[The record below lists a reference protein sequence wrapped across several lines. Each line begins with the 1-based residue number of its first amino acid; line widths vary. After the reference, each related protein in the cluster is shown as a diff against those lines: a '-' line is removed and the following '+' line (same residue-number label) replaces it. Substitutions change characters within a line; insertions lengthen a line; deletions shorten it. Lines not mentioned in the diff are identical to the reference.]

1 MLKPW
6 VRILTGA
13 TITSAYAG
21 FTVQIGLGTGS
32 SVTLFDANAFGAN
45 VNPAP
50 SITIY
55 NSSYLI
61 TINTNPSLG
70 FWGINISNAS
80 SITLKPNEFIQL
92 FSNGLGWCIAGTV
105 TDTSLYPTLTG
116 VNSFSGV
123 TTHTANLV
131 VNGGYVGIGLATPAF
146 PLDVF
151 GNVAGTSY
159 GTTYQILYSS
169 QTYNSTTNIPS
180 GGANLAVQNIAVNV
194 NNGIRATHYVA
205 TSDSRLKREITT
217 LDSNTTM
224 NQLRSLR
231 PVSYRFK
238 DILKNSS
245 NLQHGFIAQEIQ
257 SIIPSATT
265 SVTEFISNIFD
276 MVTVNNNIITFTKF
290 KTDDLDKDSNGF
302 LFSTIKLYDSSDNE
316 IITTIINVID
326 SSSCQ
331 IADSI
336 NSEKCFVYGQKVD
349 NSLSI
354 DKNVIFTI
362 TTSAVQYLDQLVQ
375 NQQKT
380 IDDLQNQIKLIN
392 AKLSLLE
399 VL

>member
-1 MLKPW
+1 MCALPISGG
-6 VRILTGA
+6 VSL
-13 TITSAYAG
+13 SA
-21 FTVQIGLGTGS
+21 S
-32 SVTLFDANAFGAN
+32 NAF
-45 VNPAP
+45 
-50 SITIY
+50 
-55 NSSYLI
+55 
-61 TINTNPSLG
+61 
-70 FWGINISNAS
+70 
-80 SITLKPNEFIQL
+80 
-92 FSNGLGWCIAGTV
+92 
-105 TDTSLYPTLTG
+105 TST
-116 VNSFSGV
+116 NSFSGV
-123 TTHTANLV
+123 VTHTANLV

-265 SVTEFISNIFD
+265 STTEFISNIFD

>member
-1 MLKPW
+1 M
-6 VRILTGA
+6 
-13 TITSAYAG
+13 
-21 FTVQIGLGTGS
+21 
-32 SVTLFDANAFGAN
+32 
-45 VNPAP
+45 
-50 SITIY
+50 
-55 NSSYLI
+55 
-61 TINTNPSLG
+61 
-70 FWGINISNAS
+70 
-80 SITLKPNEFIQL
+80 
-92 FSNGLGWCIAGTV
+92 
-105 TDTSLYPTLTG
+105 
-116 VNSFSGV
+116 
-123 TTHTANLV
+123 
-131 VNGGYVGIGLATPAF
+131 
-146 PLDVF
+146 
-151 GNVAGTSY
+151 
-159 GTTYQILYSS
+159 YSS

-362 TTSAVQYLDQLVQ
+362 TTSAV
-375 NQQKT
+375 
-380 IDDLQNQIKLIN
+380 LI
-392 AKLSLLE
+392 
-399 VL
+399 